1 MCEFVSNRNEMVELG
16 QDEVEQASVPE
27 LDNQLRYGGYQA
39 DGDDAEAKRKA
50 EERERK
56 KAEVRKRLEEAGRAK
71 KAKKGF
77 LTPERKKKL
86 RKLLM
91 MKAAEDLK
99 QQQLLK
105 EQERQRILQE
115 RILPMP
121 NIDTLEDHGK
131 LEAIYKQMMDRIIKL
146 EAEKYDINYGV
157 RQKDFEINE
166 LTIAVNDL
174 RGKFVKPTLKKVSKY
189 DNKFK
194 KMQETKKEDKM
205 DFRTNLKVVKKEN
218 VLEEAMA
225 KAQKKTDKPEW
236 SKKGGVD
243 PDAEPAEKVE
253 KAPKPPKEEKT
264 ENADAE
270 AEPESVAEEP
280 AEEPESVAEEEE

>member
-1 MCEFVSNRNEMVELG
+1 MCEFISNRNEMVELG
-16 QDEVEQASVPE
+16 QDDEVEQASVPE
-27 LDNQLRYGGYQA
+27 LENQLRYGGCQA
-39 DGDDAEAKRKA
+39 DEDDASRKA

-115 RILPMP
+115 RIIALP
-121 NIDTLEDHGK
+121 NVDSIDDQGK
-131 LEAIYKQMMDRIIKL
+131 LSQIYKEMMDRIIKL
-146 EAEKYDINYGV
+146 EADKYDVNYSV

-194 KMQETKKEDKM
+194 KMQDEKKGDKA
-205 DFRTNLKVVKKEN
+205 DFRSNLKVVKKEN
-218 VLEEAMA
+218 AIEELMNV
-225 KAQKKTDKPEW
+225 KKKSDKPEW
-236 SKKGGVD
+236 SKKGGA
-243 PDAEPAEKVE
+243 AEEGEEKPV
-253 KAPKPPKEEKT
+253 KAPKEKV
-264 ENADAE
+264 DKGDDD
-270 AEPESVAEEP
+270 AEPESVAESVP
-280 AEEPESVAEEEE
+280 AEEPEAEAAADEEEEE

>member
-16 QDEVEQASVPE
+16 QDDDVEQASVPE
-27 LDNQLRYGGYQA
+27 LENQLRYGGCQ
-39 DGDDAEAKRKA
+39 GDDDEATRKA

-115 RILPMP
+115 RIIALP
-121 NIDTLEDHGK
+121 NIDTIDDKGK
-131 LEAIYKQMMDRIIKL
+131 LENIYKEMLQRILKL
-146 EAEKYDINYGV
+146 EAEKYDVNYNV
-157 RQKDFEINE
+157 RQKYFEINE

-189 DNKFK
+189 DNKFDK
-194 KMQETKKEDKM
+194 IKEKQQAKV
-205 DFRTNLKVVKKEN
+205 DFRANLKVVETNKFAMD
-218 VLEEAMA
+218 EEV
-225 KAQKKTDKPEW
+225 
-236 SKKGGVD
+236 S
-243 PDAEPAEKVE
+243 
-253 KAPKPPKEEKT
+253 KEEGK
-264 ENADAE
+264 AE
-270 AEPESVAEEP
+270 WAK
-280 AEEPESVAEEEE
+280 

>member
-1 MCEFVSNRNEMVELG
+1 MCEFISNRNEMVELG
-16 QDEVEQASVPE
+16 QDDEVDQASVPE
-27 LDNQLRYGGYQA
+27 LENQLRYGGCQA
-39 DGDDAEAKRKA
+39 DDDEASRKA

-115 RILPMP
+115 RIIALP
-121 NIDTLEDHGK
+121 NVDSIDDQGK
-131 LEAIYKQMMDRIIKL
+131 LSQIYKEMLDRILKL
-146 EAEKYDINYGV
+146 EAEKYDVNYSV

-194 KMQETKKEDKM
+194 KMQGEKSDKA
-205 DFRTNLKVVKKEN
+205 DFRANLKVVKKEN
-218 VLEEAMA
+218 VMEELMA
-225 KAQKKTDKPEW
+225 KKKTDKPEW
-236 SKKGGVD
+236 SKKGGA
-243 PDAEPAEKVE
+243 AEGEGEEKPA
-253 KAPKPPKEEKT
+253 KAPKEKT
-264 ENADAE
+264 EAADD
-270 AEPESVAEEP
+270 AEPESVAESAP
-280 AEEPESVAEEEE
+280 AEEAEPEAAAEEEEEE

>member
-1 MCEFVSNRNEMVELG
+1 MEEYDVGRREF
-16 QDEVEQASVPE
+16 EVNTSDAGEEFEDRQW
-27 LDNQLRYGGYQA
+27 RHGGPQ
-39 DGDDAEAKRKA
+39 GDDAEEEAKKKQ

-86 RKLLM
+86 RQLLM
-91 MKAAEDLK
+91 KKAADDLK

-105 EQERQRILQE
+105 EQERQRILNE
-115 RILPMP
+115 RIIPLPNVDSIANQSDLVKIAKQMFERVQ
-121 NIDTLEDHGK
+121 NLEDS
-131 LEAIYKQMMDRIIKL
+131 
-146 EAEKYDINYGV
+146 KYDLEYQV

-194 KMQETKKEDKM
+194 KLQA
-205 DFRTNLKVVKKEN
+205 N
-218 VLEEAMA
+218 
-225 KAQKKTDKPEW
+225 
-236 SKKGGVD
+236 
-243 PDAEPAEKVE
+243 
-253 KAPKPPKEEKT
+253 KEEKVDFRANLKSVQKDKFGLEELKSGT
-264 ENADAE
+264 KTGEDLSKKAE
-270 AEPESVAEEP
+270 GEGEAAAAAE
-280 AEEPESVAEEEE
+280 

>member
-1 MCEFVSNRNEMVELG
+1 MDPEFDRAELDLEEERSSFVLPEERPARFG
-16 QDEVEQASVPE
+16 GPQDEEEDDEEGGGDEEEPAAAAPAAEQ
-27 LDNQLRYGGYQA
+27 GGGE
-39 DGDDAEAKRKA
+39 DEEDRRKR

-56 KAEVRKRLEEAGRAK
+56 KAEVRKRLEEASKQK

-91 MKAAEDLK
+91 QKAADDLK

-115 RILPMP
+115 RIIPLP
-121 NIDTLEDHGK
+121 NVDTINNQAELQK
-131 LEAIYKQMMDRIIKL
+131 IAKQMWDRVYAL
-146 EAEKYDINYGV
+146 EESKYDIDYEV

-166 LTIAVNDL
+166 LAIAVNDL

-194 KMQETKKEDKM
+194 KLKAQNEEKKVDFRANLKSVKKDTFGLEDLKLDTATTAEKKE
-205 DFRTNLKVVKKEN
+205 
-218 VLEEAMA
+218 EA
-225 KAQKKTDKPEW
+225 
-236 SKKGGVD
+236 
-243 PDAEPAEKVE
+243 PA
-253 KAPKPPKEEKT
+253 AP
-264 ENADAE
+264 AAE
-270 AEPESVAEEP
+270 AAAE
-280 AEEPESVAEEEE
+280 

>member
-1 MCEFVSNRNEMVELG
+1 MCDWKDNHREMEGLEEETA
-16 QDEVEQASVPE
+16 DFVPE
-27 LDNQLRYGGYQA
+27 ANKIRYGGAQGIQGE
-39 DGDDAEAKRKA
+39 GDEDDEDAKKKM

-91 MKAAEDLK
+91 MKAAEDFK

-105 EQERQRILQE
+105 EQERQRILAE
-115 RILPMP
+115 RIIPLPDVDGI
-121 NIDTLEDHGK
+121 NNQSQLEELARK
-131 LEAIYKQMMDRIIKL
+131 FLEKIRDIEDK
-146 EAEKYDINYGV
+146 KYDLDYKV

-194 KMQETKKEDKM
+194 KFANKGEEKV
-205 DFRTNLKVVKKEN
+205 DFRSKLKVIKKADN
-218 VLEEAMA
+218 VLEELMKKEKDKGSGPDWA
-225 KAQKKTDKPEW
+225 KKNQAQDAAEVAA
-236 SKKGGVD
+236 GG
-243 PDAEPAEKVE
+243 
-253 KAPKPPKEEKT
+253 
-264 ENADAE
+264 
-270 AEPESVAEEP
+270 
-280 AEEPESVAEEEE
+280 EEEEEEEEEEE